1 MPHLTVSL
9 RARPVRR
16 YPGANARRL
25 GQETQR
31 VGQSARRHHRHRGP
45 DPLVRADAEG
55 ANQPATATGL
65 RACLRGGAHRV
76 GYCCGRSAATHPRSS
91 DRYGHMWEHA
101 QVGSAPLTLEIRCKA
116 LLFDLDGVLVD
127 SRSVVERTW
136 RRWAERH
143 QVDPMPF
150 LQIAHGR
157 RARDTLR
164 MVVPSLATDAEVA
177 GLDATELADREG
189 LRAVPRAKELVTA
202 LPRDRWAIVTSC
214 GRDLARLRLGSAGL
228 PVPDTLIV
236 AEAVKP
242 GKPAPDGYLLG
253 ASRLGVDPSE
263 CVVFEDAP
271 AGIAA
276 GKAAGARVIG
286 LTTTHATGGLPGVD
300 ATIAD
305 FRGIDIRPEHDA
317 FVVTIPRLQ

>member
-1 MPHLTVSL
+1 
-9 RARPVRR
+9 
-16 YPGANARRL
+16 
-25 GQETQR
+25 
-31 VGQSARRHHRHRGP
+31 
-45 DPLVRADAEG
+45 
-55 ANQPATATGL
+55 
-65 RACLRGGAHRV
+65 
-76 GYCCGRSAATHPRSS
+76 
-91 DRYGHMWEHA
+91 MWEHA

-177 GLDATELADREG
+177 WLDATELADREG
-189 LRAVPRAKELVTA
+189 LRAVPGAKELVTA